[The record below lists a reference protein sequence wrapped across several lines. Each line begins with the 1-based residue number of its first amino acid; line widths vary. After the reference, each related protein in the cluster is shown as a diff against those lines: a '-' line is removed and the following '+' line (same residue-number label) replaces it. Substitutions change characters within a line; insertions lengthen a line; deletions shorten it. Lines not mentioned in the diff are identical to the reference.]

1 MAVRPPTVSLGLSKR
16 ARILLIVGVVIVV
29 LIIAAS
35 LISQLL
41 VHYWWFQE
49 TGYTSV
55 FWTTWRTRGILF
67 AIFGVVAALIV
78 GLNVFLAYRLR
89 PAFRPMTA
97 EQQNLDQYRRVLEPR
112 SKLSLI
118 VITLAAF
125 LFGGYAGQAEFK
137 TYLLWANST
146 PFGVTDPQFGMDVSF
161 YTFELPFWRFMLSF
175 LFVVIA
181 VSLVLAA
188 VVHYL
193 YGGIRLNTPG
203 QRFATGALGHLA
215 VLLGV
220 FVLMKAVGYWFDRY
234 DLLFSTRGKNFD
246 GASAADVN
254 AMLPAKTIL
263 AIVAIICAI
272 AFFATLIMKN
282 FAIPAMSLAL
292 MVVASL
298 AIGAAYPA
306 IYNRFVVEPNAD
318 VEEAQYIERAMDAT
332 LAAYGLE
339 DVKYEDYPAE
349 ATAKPAAIRA
359 DTGTI
364 PHLRLLDPNVISDVV
379 QQQQQV
385 RNIYSFPDKLD
396 IDRYTI
402 DGETTEYIVA
412 VRELDPSN
420 FTERQSNWI
429 NQHTVYT
436 HGYGLVAAPANE
448 MDASGLPNFVNSE
461 FEGGLIDVDQPRIYY
476 GELNNEYAIVG
487 NDGGPDREFDR
498 PVGDDG
504 DSEVKTT
511 YDGEGGVPV
520 DNIFS
525 KMVFAINY
533 AETNFVLNDSIGS
546 NSKII
551 YNRTPRER
559 VEAVAPFITADGDPY
574 PAVIDGRI
582 KWIVDGYTT
591 SDKYPYSAQMSLQET
606 TNDAQTGTGTAALPD
621 ETVNYVRNS
630 VKATVDAYDGTVT
643 VYEWD
648 EEDPVLQTWEKVYPG
663 VITPKSDIPE
673 ELSAHFR
680 YPEDIF
686 KIQRQLITQYH
697 VTDAGQFYSEDG
709 FWKVASDPNGA
720 QGDQP
725 AYYVRSQLPGEE
737 KSTFKLT
744 SALTAQNKDNLTAYV
759 SAASDPASYGE
770 ITVLT
775 MPPSSNVF
783 GPGQVQS
790 QFKSDETVK
799 TSIRNL
805 GSDGSHIIWGNLLTV
820 PLAGGLLYVEPM
832 YVQGSS
838 NAAYPTMQNIL
849 MQYGQEVAIVKTIQE
864 GLDQLFGPGAG
875 DNAQD
880 MPGATGDAGA
890 SGDSGDDS
898 DNGDTN
904 AGSTPPTGGGSAGGS
919 SSSAVIAANTELQD
933 AIAAYD
939 EAAKAGDYAAMG
951 EAQAKVHEAAKAL
964 DEALVADAPAD
975 GE

>member
-1 MAVRPPTVSLGLSKR
+1 MAVRPPAAVSLGMSKR
-16 ARILLIVGVVIVV
+16 ARVLLITGVVIAV
-29 LIIAAS
+29 LAIAAS

-41 VHYWWFQE
+41 VHYWWYQE

-55 FWTTWRTRGILF
+55 FWTTWQTRGLLF
-67 AIFGVVAALIV
+67 LVFGLIAALIV
-78 GLNVFLAYRLR
+78 GFNVYLAYRLR

-97 EQQNLDQYRRVLEPR
+97 EQQNLDQYRRVIEPR
-112 SKLSLI
+112 SKLLLG
-118 VITLAAF
+118 VGTLAAF
-125 LFGGYAGQAEFK
+125 LFGGYAAQSQFRSF
-137 TYLLWANST
+137 LLWANST
-146 PFGVTDPQFGMDVSF
+146 PFGRTDPQFGLDVSF
-161 YTFELPFWRFMLSF
+161 YTFELPFWRFTLTF

-181 VSLVLAA
+181 FALLLA
-188 VVHYL
+188 VGIHYL

-203 QRFATGALGHLA
+203 QRFSTGALGHLA
-215 VLLGV
+215 VLLGI
-220 FVLMKAVGYWFDRY
+220 FVLLKAVGYWFDRY
-234 DLLFSTRGKNFD
+234 DLMFSSRGKNFS

-272 AFFATLIMKN
+272 AFFVTLFMKN

-292 MVVASL
+292 MIVASL
-298 AIGAAYPA
+298 AIGTAYPA
-306 IYNRFVVEPNAD
+306 IYNRFVVMPNAN
-318 VEEAQYIERAMDAT
+318 VEEAPYIERAMAAT

-339 DVKYEDYPAE
+339 DVEYEDYPAE
-349 ATAKPAAIRA
+349 STADVATIAA

-385 RNIYSFPDKLD
+385 RNIYSFPEKLD

-402 DGETTEYIVA
+402 DGSTTEYVVA

-436 HGYGLVAAPANE
+436 HGYGFVAAPANE
-448 MDASGLPNFVNSE
+448 MDSSGLPNFVNSE
-461 FEGGLIDVDQPRIYY
+461 FEGGLIEVDEPRIYY
-476 GELNNEYAIVG
+476 GELNSEYSIVG
-487 NDGGPDREFDR
+487 TDNDQDKEFDR
-498 PVGDDG
+498 PAGTDG
-504 DSEVKTT
+504 ESEVYTT
-511 YDGEGGVPV
+511 YAGEGGVPV
-520 DNIFS
+520 GNFFT
-525 KMVFAINY
+525 KLAFAINY
-533 AETNFVLNDSIGS
+533 AETNFILNDGIGS

-574 PAVIDGRI
+574 PAVIDGRV
-582 KWIVDGYTT
+582 KWILDGYTT
-591 SDKYPYSAQMSLQET
+591 SDKYPYSAQMSLRET
-606 TNDAQTGTGTAALPD
+606 TTDAQTGAGTAALPD

-648 EEDPVLQTWEKVYPG
+648 EDDPVLQTWKKAYPD
-663 VITPKSDIPE
+663 VITPRSEISE
-673 ELSAHFR
+673 ELQSHFR
-680 YPEDIF
+680 YPEDMF

-697 VTDAGQFYSEDG
+697 VTDASQFYSEDG
-709 FWKVASDPNGA
+709 FWKVAGDPNGGS
-720 QGDQP
+720 GDQP
-725 AYYVRSQLPGEE
+725 AYFVRSQLPGESQ
-737 KSTFKLT
+737 STFKLT

-759 SAASDPASYGE
+759 SAASDPESYGE

-775 MPPSSNVF
+775 TPASSNVF

-790 QFKSDETVK
+790 QFKSNETVK

-838 NAAYPTMQNIL
+838 NSAYPTLQNIL
-849 MQYGQEVAIVKTIQE
+849 MQYGQKIAIVKTIQD
-864 GLDQLFGPGAG
+864 GLDELFGPGAG
-875 DNAQD
+875 NNAQATPNESAPD
-880 MPGATGDAGA
+880 PTTGD
-890 SGDSGDDS
+890 
-898 DNGDTN
+898 
-904 AGSTPPTGGGSAGGS
+904 GSTPQTDEGSTPNGS
-919 SSSAVIAANTELQD
+919 GTAPDATVQQQVDAANSQLQA
-933 AIAAYD
+933 AITAYE
-939 EAAKAGDYAAMG
+939 EAAKNADYAGMG
-951 EAQAKVHEAAKAL
+951 QAQADIVEAAKAL
-964 DEALVADAPAD
+964 DAALQASAAGATD
-975 GE
+975 